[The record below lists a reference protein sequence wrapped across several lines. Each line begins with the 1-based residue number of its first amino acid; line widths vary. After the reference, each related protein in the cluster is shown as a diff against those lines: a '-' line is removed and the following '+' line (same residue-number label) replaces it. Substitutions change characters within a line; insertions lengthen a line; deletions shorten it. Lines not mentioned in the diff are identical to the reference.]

1 MLTKR
6 IIPCL
11 DIKEGRVMKGVK
23 FKNLEDAGDP
33 IELAIKYAADGADE
47 LVFLDISAT
56 HEKRKTW
63 TELVKQIAK
72 NIAVPFT
79 VGGGISCAEDV
90 ACLLQA
96 GADKVSLNSAVLSN
110 PALINLLARQFGSQ
124 CIVVALDIFFEKEEW
139 YVYSHGGRSATG
151 KRALDWAKEAA
162 FRGAG
167 EILLTSMTND
177 GVKNGF
183 ALEITRQISEGVS
196 IPVIASGG
204 AGNKTHFLEALTLGK
219 ADAVLAASVFH
230 YHEIKIPELKVFLKQ
245 NNIEV
250 RL

>member
-124 CIVVALDIFFEKEEW
+124 CIVVALDVFFEKEEW
-139 YVYSHGGRSATG
+139 YVYSHGGRNATG

>member
-6 IIPCL
+6 IISCL

-124 CIVVALDIFFEKEEW
+124 CIVVALDVFFEKEEW

>member
-124 CIVVALDIFFEKEEW
+124 CIVVALDVFFEKEEW